1 MPRQLKNIDKHITDI
16 LAENDKRIKAIST
29 PFNPVVG
36 EGCGDERFL
45 LHLDDYAIVD
55 QYLPIPMNKIPVVQ
69 KLAKAGSIGTY
80 LDELY
85 EECDKERVEQG
96 LPPIERNYAFDR
108 EQVNDLFFRLR
119 IKHDPF
125 FFFAV
130 LIYIKPKGGG
140 LPFRFVLR
148 RPQRRL
154 LRWLEERRLKGTPI
168 RLILLKARQW
178 GGSTVIQMYMLW
190 LQLMWQK
197 GLNSL
202 IVAQVKDTAETIRG
216 MFDEALKAF
225 PAKYLHDIGEPFAED
240 EAKFVGFGTSGN
252 VKKVPQRFCKIKV
265 GSMQKPTSANGEDYN
280 LVHCSEVGLWEK
292 TEGKSPED
300 VVQNATNGILYR
312 PYTMIVYE
320 STANGTGNFFHREW
334 QSAKRGESQ
343 FEPFFVPWYEIYDMY
358 HLDFETKKKRE
369 EFAAWLYANRDNSNV
384 MSDRE
389 EPGTYLWKLWTM
401 GAPLE
406 AINWY
411 MVERKKFTDHGD
423 MASGYPSDDIE
434 AFKHSGAKVFAEDKV
449 EKFRK
454 GCRAP
459 KVIGDV
465 YGDGYKGSKCL
476 QHVRFSYDKQGQL
489 WIWQQPEHFD
499 DCKVTDRYLA
509 VVDIGGRGA
518 KADWSVIC
526 VFDRYWMMEGG
537 KPYVV
542 AQWYGHIDMD
552 LLAWKAAQIAKYYDN
567 ALLVIESNTLETKD
581 KEHILEGGDQSEF
594 ILNQIKECY
603 DNLYA
608 RKQSEADIREGLPR
622 KYGFHTNVATKPMVI
637 STLVQVVREQ
647 LYVERDGRC
656 LDEFVTYERKKNGAY
671 GAIDGKHDDLLMT
684 RAIGLHIC
692 FNEMDMPKMI
702 DNKARAMRKK
712 VSVSAATII

>member
-1 MPRQLKNIDKHITDI
+1 MPRQVAIRTKLTDALDKHVLSI
-16 LAENDKRIKAIST
+16 LTENEKRIKEINL
-29 PFNPVVG
+29 PFSPIKG
-36 EGCGDERFL
+36 EGCGDKRFL
-45 LHLDDYAIVD
+45 LFLPDFPIQKQHL
-55 QYLPIPMNKIPVVQ
+55 PMSMKKIPLV
-69 KLAKAGSIGTY
+69 KMLLELGSCKAVIEE
-80 LDELY
+80 LHEDMDEPYNL
-85 EECDKERVEQG
+85 EEEMEQLVEQ
-96 LPPIERNYAFDR
+96 FT
-108 EQVNDLFFRLR
+108 R
-119 IKHDPF
+119 IRMKHDPF
-125 FFFAV
+125 FFFAMF
-130 LIYIKPKGGG
+130 IYIKPKGGG

-154 LRWLEERRLKGTPI
+154 LRWLEERRKKNRPI

-190 LQLMWQK
+190 MQLMWEK

-216 MFDEALKAF
+216 MFEKALKKF
-225 PAKYLHDIGEPFAED
+225 PTKFLYEMGEAYSENEP
-240 EAKFVGFGTSGN
+240 KFVGVGTSGN
-252 VKKVPQRFCKIKV
+252 VKEVPQRFCKIKV
-265 GSMQKPTSANGEDYN
+265 GSMERPLSANGEDYN
-280 LVHCSEVGLWEK
+280 LVHLSEVGLWKK
-292 TEGKSPED
+292 TDGKSPEE

-320 STANGTGNFFHREW
+320 STANGTGNFFHKEW
-334 QSAKRGESQ
+334 IAAKKGESQ
-343 FEPFFVPWYEIYDMY
+343 FEPFFVPWFEIYDMY
-358 HLDFETKKKRE
+358 HLDFETKKQKV
-369 EFAAWLYANRDNSNV
+369 EFAKWLYENRNNSNT

-389 EPGTYLWKLWTM
+389 EPGTYLWKLWTL

-411 MVERKKFTDHGD
+411 MAERKKFTDHAD
-423 MASGYPSDDIE
+423 MAAGYPTDDIE

-449 EKFRK
+449 DKFRK

-459 KVIGDV
+459 KFIGDV
-465 YGDGYKGSKCL
+465 YGDGYKGKKCM
-476 QHVRFSYDKQGQL
+476 QNVRFCEDKQGQL
-489 WIWQQPEHFD
+489 WIWSKPEYFD
-499 DCKVTDRYLA
+499 DCRVTNRYLV
-509 VVDIGGRGA
+509 VVDIGGRS
-518 KADWSVIC
+518 KNADWSVIC

-594 ILNQIKECY
+594 ILNQIKDVY

-608 RKQSEADIREGLPR
+608 RKQSEADIKEGVPR

-637 STLVQVVREQ
+637 SVLVQVVREH
-647 LYVERDGRC
+647 LYVERDQRC
-656 LDEFVTYERKKNGAY
+656 LNEFLTYERKKNGAY

-692 FNEMDMPKMI
+692 FNEMEMPKMI
-702 DNKARAMRKK
+702 QYQARVMRKK

>member
-1 MPRQLKNIDKHITDI
+1 MPRQVNTIDKHVADI

-36 EGCGDERFL
+36 EGCGDKRFL

-55 QYLPIPMNKIPVVQ
+55 QYLPVAMKKIPVVQ
-69 KLAKAGSIGTY
+69 KLAKAASIGAY

-85 EECDKERVEQG
+85 EECDKDREGKG
-96 LPPIERNYAFDR
+96 LPPIERNYTFDT
-108 EQVNDLFFRLR
+108 EQVNELLFRLR

-154 LRWLEERRLKGTPI
+154 LRWLEERRLNGMPI

-225 PAKYLHDIGEPFAED
+225 PAKYLHDMGEPFADD

-343 FEPFFVPWYEIYDMY
+343 FEPFFVPWYEIFDMY
-358 HLDFETKKKRE
+358 HLDFDTKKKRE
-369 EFAAWLYANRDNSNV
+369 EFAVWLYANRDSSNV

-411 MVERKKFTDHGD
+411 IVERKKFTDHGD

-454 GCRAP
+454 ACRAP

-476 QHVRFSYDKQGQL
+476 QHVRFTDDKQGQL
-489 WIWQQPEHFD
+489 WIWQHPEHFD

-647 LYVERDGRC
+647 LYVERDERC
-656 LDEFVTYERKKNGAY
+656 LDEFITYERKKNGAY

-692 FNEMDMPKMI
+692 FNEMDIPKMI
-702 DNKARAMRKK
+702 DNKARSMKKK

>member
-1 MPRQLKNIDKHITDI
+1 MPRRITMPHVEDI
-16 LAENDKRIKAIST
+16 LVENEKRIVDFST
-29 PFNPVVG
+29 PFNPVLG
-36 EGCGDERFL
+36 EGCGDKRFR
-45 LHLDDYAIVD
+45 LHLDDYALPD
-55 QYLPIPMNKIPVVQ
+55 QYLPIEMKSIPLVKQ
-69 KLAKAGSIGTY
+69 LMAAGSIDAY
-80 LDELY
+80 LQELY
-85 EECDKERVEQG
+85 KECDKEQTERG
-96 LPPIERNYAFDR
+96 LPPIERNYDFDR
-108 EQVNDLFFRLR
+108 EQLEEEFFRIR
-119 IKHDPF
+119 IKYDPF

-154 LRWLEERRLKGTPI
+154 LRWLEERRKKGKPI

-225 PAKYLHDIGEPFAED
+225 PAKFLHEMGEAYEED
-240 EAKFVGFGTSGN
+240 EPKFVGFGTSGN

-334 QSAKRGESQ
+334 VSAKKGESQ
-343 FEPFFVPWYEIYDMY
+343 FEPFFVPWFEIYDMY
-358 HLDFETKKKRE
+358 HLDFDSKKEKE
-369 EFAAWLYANRDNSNV
+369 DFAEWLYTNQENTNV

-389 EPGTYLWKLWTM
+389 EPGTYLWKLWKM

-406 AINWY
+406 AIHWY
-411 MVERKKFTDHGD
+411 ITERKKFTDHGD

-449 EKFRK
+449 DRFRRQ
-454 GCRAP
+454 CRTP

-465 YGDGYKGSKCL
+465 YGDGYKGSKCMKN
-476 QHVRFSYDKQGQL
+476 VRFCEDKQGQL
-489 WIWQQPEHFD
+489 WIWNYPEIFED
-499 DCKVTDRYLA
+499 GSKVTDRYLV

-518 KADWSVIC
+518 KADWSVVC

-594 ILNQIKECY
+594 ILNQIKDCY

-647 LYVERDGRC
+647 LYVERDERC
-656 LDEFVTYERKKNGAY
+656 LDEYVTYERKKNGAY

-692 FNEMDMPKMI
+692 FNEMDMPRLI
-702 DNKARAMRKK
+702 EKK
-712 VSVSAATII
+712 DRIIKKRVSVSAATIT

>member
-1 MPRQLKNIDKHITDI
+1 MQGLVIEPKVKEI
-16 LAENDKRIKAIST
+16 LAENKDRLKAINVT
-29 PFNPVVG
+29 YDPIKG
-36 EGCGDERFL
+36 IGCPNERFH
-45 LHLDDYAIVD
+45 LHLDDFTIED
-55 QYLPIPMNKIPVVQ
+55 QYLPIEMRKIPLVKMLVEF
-69 KLAKAGSIGTY
+69 GSIRGVVKE
-80 LDELY
+80 LHKDDE
-85 EECDKERVEQG
+85 EEYDIEFDIKQLEEQF
-96 LPPIERNYAFDR
+96 I
-108 EQVNDLFFRLR
+108 RLR
-119 IKHDPF
+119 MKHDVH

-130 LIYIKPKGGG
+130 FIYIKPKGGG
-140 LPFRFVLR
+140 MPFRFVLR

-154 LRWLEERRLKGTPI
+154 VEWLERRRRKGKPI

-190 LQLMWQK
+190 LQLMWKK

-225 PAKYLHDIGEPFAED
+225 PAKFLHEMGEPYMEN
-240 EAKFVGFGTSGN
+240 EPRFVGVGTSGN

-265 GSMQKPTSANGEDYN
+265 GSMERPLSANGEDYN
-280 LVHCSEVGLWEK
+280 LVHCSEVGLWKK
-292 TEGKSPED
+292 TDGKSPED

-312 PYTMIVYE
+312 AFTMIVYE
-320 STANGTGNFFHREW
+320 STANGTGNFFHKEW
-334 QSAKRGESQ
+334 LAAKEGTSQ
-343 FEPFFVPWYEIYDMY
+343 FEPFFVPWFEIYDLY
-358 HLDFETKKKRE
+358 HLDFESDEDKE
-369 EFAAWLYANRDNSNV
+369 HFARWLYENRENTNQ

-389 EPGTYLWKLWTM
+389 EPGAYLWKLWKM

-411 MVERKKFTDHGD
+411 ISERRKFTDHAD
-423 MASGYPSDDIE
+423 MAAGFPSDDIE

-449 EKFRK
+449 DKFMS

-459 KVIGDV
+459 KCIGDV
-465 YGDGYKGSKCL
+465 YGDGYKGKECL
-476 QHVRFSYDKQGQL
+476 QNVRFCEDKQGQL
-489 WIWQQPEHFD
+489 WIWNHPEYFD
-499 DCKVTDRYLA
+499 DSKVTNRYLV
-509 VVDIGGRGA
+509 VVDIGGRSK

-581 KEHILEGGDQSEF
+581 KERVLEGGDQSEF
-594 ILNQIKECY
+594 ILNQIKDVY

-608 RKQSEADIREGLPR
+608 RKQSEADIKNKKPV

-637 STLVQVVREQ
+637 SVLVQVIREQ
-647 LYVERDGRC
+647 LYVERDKRC
-656 LDEFVTYERKKNGAY
+656 LFEYLTYEKNGTVYEA
-671 GAIDGKHDDLLMT
+671 ADGKHDDLLMT

-692 FNEMDMPKMI
+692 FNEMEVPRMI
-702 DNKARAMRKK
+702 NFKTRNITKR
-712 VSVSAATII
+712 VSVSAATIG

>member
-1 MPRQLKNIDKHITDI
+1 MPRQVAIRTKLTDALDKHVLSI
-16 LAENDKRIKAIST
+16 LTENEKRIKEINT
-29 PFNPVVG
+29 PFSPIKG
-36 EGCGDERFL
+36 EGCGDKRFL
-45 LHLDDYAIVD
+45 LFLPDFPIQKQHL
-55 QYLPIPMNKIPVVQ
+55 PMSMKKIPLI
-69 KLAKAGSIGTY
+69 KMLLELGSCKAVIEE
-80 LDELY
+80 LHEDMDEPYNL
-85 EECDKERVEQG
+85 EEEMEQLVEQ
-96 LPPIERNYAFDR
+96 FT
-108 EQVNDLFFRLR
+108 R
-119 IKHDPF
+119 IRMKHDPF
-125 FFFAV
+125 FFFAMF
-130 LIYIKPKGGG
+130 IYIKPKGGG

-154 LRWLEERRLKGTPI
+154 LRWLEERRKKNRPI

-190 LQLMWQK
+190 MQLMWEK

-216 MFDEALKAF
+216 MFEEALKNF
-225 PAKYLHDIGEPFAED
+225 PTKFLYEMGEAYSENEP
-240 EAKFVGFGTSGN
+240 KFVGVGTSGN

-265 GSMQKPTSANGEDYN
+265 GSMERPLSANGEDYN
-280 LVHCSEVGLWEK
+280 LVHLSEVGLWKK
-292 TEGKSPED
+292 TDGKSPEE

-312 PYTMIVYE
+312 PYTMIAYE
-320 STANGTGNFFHREW
+320 STANGTDNFFHKEW
-334 QSAKRGESQ
+334 IAAKKGESQ
-343 FEPFFVPWYEIYDMY
+343 FEPFFVPWFEIYDMY
-358 HLDFETKKKRE
+358 HLDFETKKQKV
-369 EFAAWLYANRDNSNV
+369 EFAKWLYENRNNSNT

-389 EPGTYLWKLWTM
+389 EPGTYLWKLWTL

-411 MVERKKFTDHGD
+411 MAERKKFTDHAD
-423 MASGYPSDDIE
+423 MAAGYPTDDIE

-449 EKFRK
+449 DKFRK

-459 KVIGDV
+459 KFIGDV
-465 YGDGYKGSKCL
+465 YGDGYKGKKCM
-476 QHVRFSYDKQGQL
+476 QNVRFCEDKQGQL
-489 WIWQQPEHFD
+489 WIWSKPEYFD
-499 DCKVTDRYLA
+499 DCRVTNRYLV
-509 VVDIGGRGA
+509 VVDIGGRS
-518 KADWSVIC
+518 KNADWSVIC

-552 LLAWKAAQIAKYYDN
+552 LLAWKAAQIAKFYDN

-594 ILNQIKECY
+594 ILNQIKDVY

-608 RKQSEADIREGLPR
+608 RKQSESDIKEGVPR

-637 STLVQVVREQ
+637 SVLVQVVREH
-647 LYVERDGRC
+647 LYVERDQRC
-656 LDEFVTYERKKNGAY
+656 LNEFLTYERKKNGAY

-692 FNEMDMPKMI
+692 FNEMEMPKMVMYQT
-702 DNKARAMRKK
+702 RVMRKK